1 MGGGAC
7 PVVRPIVALL
17 VLLAAGPAPVLLS
30 AHPLHTSFTD
40 VTRDRTGAITLS
52 VRLFADDFG
61 AVVDSLRSL
70 PAYRGESSDAI
81 VRRYFEQSVT
91 LRSKTGAPLRLVW
104 SGMRTGDNLIW
115 LSARTIDP
123 APRGVLR
130 LRNAL
135 MFDRFAD
142 QISIVRWT
150 GSSGVRTLVL
160 SASAAEAVF
169 E

>member
-1 MGGGAC
+1 MVC
-7 PVVRPIVALL
+7 
-17 VLLAAGPAPVLLS
+17 S
-30 AHPLHTSFTD
+30 M
-40 VTRDRTGAITLS
+40 
-52 VRLFADDFG
+52 
-61 AVVDSLRSL
+61 
-70 PAYRGESSDAI
+70 
-81 VRRYFEQSVT
+81 
-91 LRSKTGAPLRLVW
+91 W

-115 LSARTIDP
+115 LTARTIDP
-123 APRGVLR
+123 APRGALR

-150 GSSGVRTLVL
+150 GNSGVRTLVL